1 MLIKSLLEYRCNRRQ
16 ALRNVA
22 CGFGHTALMGMLAA
36 ESTAQSGPNQSTGLH
51 HSGKAKCVIFLFMH
65 GGVSHVDTF
74 DPKPELDRL
83 HGQPSP
89 IKKPDFNFAE
99 TGTIFRSP
107 WKFKNYGESGTPVSD
122 LFPHIGSCVDDI
134 AVVRSMNGNQVA
146 HGGASLLLHTGDG
159 VMIRPSL
166 GAWTLYGLGSA
177 NQDLP

>member
-1 MLIKSLLEYRCNRRQ
+1 MLIKPSLEHRCNRRQ

-36 ESTAQSGPNQSTGLH
+36 ESTAQSDSKQSTGLH

-107 WKFKNYGESGTPVSD
+107 WKFKNYGAGAQILSD
-122 LFPHIGSCVDDI
+122 LGLSDI
-134 AVVRSMNGNQVA
+134 ILLTNNPKKPVA
-146 HGGASLLLHTGDG
+146 LDS
-159 VMIRPSL
+159 
-166 GAWTLYGLGSA
+166 YGLKIIGYKP
-177 NQDLP
+177 LK